1 MQCTFCGRIGKYC
14 VGRFTHDEL
23 TLLET
28 IKITANTLITN
39 NNKNQQHVKIIIDL
53 TWILHKSILFADFL

>member
-39 NNKNQQHVKIIIDL
+39 NNKNQ
-53 TWILHKSILFADFL
+53 